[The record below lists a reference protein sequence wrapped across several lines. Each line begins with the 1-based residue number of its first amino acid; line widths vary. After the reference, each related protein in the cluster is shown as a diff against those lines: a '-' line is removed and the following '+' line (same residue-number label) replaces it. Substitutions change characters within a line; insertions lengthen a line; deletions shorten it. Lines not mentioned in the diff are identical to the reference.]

1 MAYSRWADSFFYA
14 DSLTGEPCIDA
25 SLLFIHPK
33 TGDAKTMSYHNLAD
47 VDAHWVALNFP
58 DVPMECLHQL
68 VEIVSKF
75 RHDMK
80 YNVYRY
86 KGFKVPT
93 W

>member
-14 DSLTGEPCIDA
+14 NSLTGAPYVDA

-33 TGDAKTMSYHNLAD
+33 IGDAKTMSYTALDN
-47 VDAHWVALNFP
+47 VDTHWVALNFP
-58 DVPMECLHQL
+58 EVPMDCLQHL
-68 VEIVSKF
+68 VDIIARF

-80 YNVYRY
+80 YNIYRY
-86 KGFKVPT
+86 KGYKVPT